1 MILLDANVLSELMRP
16 DPNENVVQWMD
27 ALPDGDIWISA
38 VAVAEIRVGL
48 ALLPEG
54 RRKQILTVLA
64 EEMFKEEF
72 SEKCLPFDYQAAGEY
87 AAIVST
93 RSRQGRPITVEDA
106 QIAAI
111 AITANLELATR
122 NTKDFLDIEG
132 LKLINPW
139 ESENDKPV

>member
-1 MILLDANVLSELMRP
+1 MILLDTNVLSELMRP
-16 DPNENVVQWMD
+16 NPNDGVVEWLD
-27 ALPDGDIWISA
+27 ALPDDDVWISA
-38 VAVAEIRVGL
+38 VTVGEIQLGL

-54 RRKQILTVLA
+54 RRKQILTGLA
-64 EEMFKEEF
+64 EEMLSEEF

-87 AAIVST
+87 AKIVAS

-111 AITANLELATR
+111 ALTADLALATQ
-122 NTKDFLDIEG
+122 NTKDFIGIEG

-139 ESENDKPV
+139 QADKV

>member
-1 MILLDANVLSELMRP
+1 MIILLDTNVLSELMRP
-16 DPNENVVQWMD
+16 NPNESVIQWID
-27 ALPDGDIWISA
+27 ALPGDDIWISA
-38 VAVAEIRVGL
+38 ITVAEIRLGI

-54 RRKQILTVLA
+54 RRKQTLTRTA

-72 SEKCLPFDYQAAGEY
+72 SEKCLPFDFQAAGEY
-87 AAIVST
+87 ATIVSE
-93 RSRQGRPITVEDA
+93 RSHQGRPITVEDA

-111 AITANLELATR
+111 AIAADLALATR

-139 ESENDKPV
+139 EARSV